1 MNLINLQ
8 EVSLA
13 FGGSNLLDRINLR
26 IESGERVCLVG
37 RNGEGKSSLL
47 KIINGDLSPDSGQII
62 RSQGMKTAMLSQ
74 EVPGDLKGTVY
85 EVVASGLA
93 ELQGLLTRHHE
104 ISEALSSYQDSTLFA
119 ELSDIQAKIE
129 AAGGW
134 DIAQQVESVL
144 SRLKLDPKAVFADL
158 SGGLKRRTMLARS
171 LVSSPD
177 LLLLD
182 EPTNH
187 LDIDSINWLE
197 DFLKGLDCSLLFIT
211 HDRMLAASL
220 ATRILDLDRG
230 VLTSWPGDWHTY
242 LRKKEEWLAV
252 EAEHQEKFDKRLSQ
266 EEAWIRQGVKARRT
280 RNQGRVRALQAMR
293 EERRARRELSGK
305 AKMEIQEAERSGKL
319 VVRAQNIS
327 YSYGTEPVISD
338 FSTTILRGD
347 KVGLLGPN
355 GCGKTTLLKL
365 LLGDLEPTSGKIKLG
380 TNLEVAYFDQ
390 LRGQLDE
397 EATVAENVGE
407 GKDMVVVNNRS
418 KHIIGYLKDFLF
430 TPDRARSPVSI
441 LSGGERNRLLLAK
454 LFTRPANLLVMDEP
468 TNDLDM
474 ETLELLEELLVDYQ
488 GTVLL
493 VSHDRAFLD
502 NVVTSTLAYEGK
514 GCFQDY
520 AGGYSDW
527 LKQRKKQEP
536 AAALDQQTGRK
547 KGKTVKNGTRKPT
560 FKEKKELEE
569 LPERIE
575 VLESEQ
581 ENLYSALADPE
592 SYQQEGGD
600 KIVRLRNRLAELEK
614 ELEEAYQRWEAL
626 EGIGD

>member
-26 IESGERVCLVG
+26 IETGERVCLVG

-47 KIINGDLSPDSGQII
+47 RMINGEISPDSGRVM
-62 RSQGMKTAMLSQ
+62 RSQGLKTAILDQ
-74 EVPGDLKGTVY
+74 EVPGKLEGTVY
-85 EVVASGLA
+85 EVVASGLGDLQ
-93 ELQGLLTRHHE
+93 ELLARHHE
-104 ISEALSSYQDSTLFA
+104 ISKALSSNQDSTLFA
-119 ELSDIQAKIE
+119 ELSDIQTKIE

-134 DIAQQVESVL
+134 DIAQQVEAVL
-144 SRLKLDPKAVFADL
+144 SRLKLDPEAVFAYL
-158 SGGLKRRTMLARS
+158 SGGLKRRTMLARA

-319 VVRAQNIS
+319 VARAQNIS
-327 YSYGTEPVISD
+327 YSYGTEPVVAD

-365 LLGDLEPTSGKIKLG
+365 LLGDLEPTAGQIKLG
-380 TNLEVAYFDQ
+380 TNLQVAYFDQ

-397 EATVAENVGE
+397 DSTVAENVGE
-407 GKDMVVVNNRS
+407 GKDMVTVNNRT

-454 LFTRPANLLVMDEP
+454 LFTRPANLLVLDEP

-502 NVVTSTLAYEGK
+502 NVVTSTLVYEG
-514 GCFQDY
+514 GGYFQDY

-527 LKQRKKQEP
+527 LKQRKEQEP
-536 AAALDQQTGRK
+536 AAAQDQPGGKK
-547 KGKTVKNGTRKPT
+547 KGKSVKSGPRKLT

-569 LPERIE
+569 LPEKIE
-575 VLESEQ
+575 ALESEQ
-581 ENLYSALADPE
+581 KNLYKTLADPE
-592 SYQQEGGD
+592 NYQQEGGGKVTELKD
-600 KIVRLRNRLAELEK
+600 RLGRLEK
-614 ELEEAYQRWEAL
+614 ELEEAYRRWEIL
-626 EGIGD
+626 EG